1 MKFKVIF
8 IMIILLQCSTV
19 SEVVNPIQNPL
30 TSWIFDK
37 SCLSVDLPPITL
49 TSEKTALERQI
60 LGDKT
65 ELLPNGWLITSTDYV
80 SPLKEKELT
89 NNPEI
94 KKSLEVLI
102 IYKDMIEYFMIYNYI
117 GIDKKGNL
125 LMVPDNLRNTTN
137 LKQQEIAI
145 KLIDV
150 INFNKNK
157 IYQYLIKSDKNIADD
172 FLDRFVK
179 SYNNLGWNY
188 EERTGWYKN

>member
-8 IMIILLQCSTV
+8 FIIILWSCSTV
-19 SEVVNPIQNPL
+19 TEVVNPMQNPL

-49 TSEKTALERQI
+49 TSEKTALEKQI

-80 SPLKEKELT
+80 SPLKEKGLASR
-89 NNPEI
+89 PEI
-94 KKSLEVLI
+94 EESLEILI
-102 IYKDMIEYFMIYNYI
+102 VYKDMVEYYMIYEYI

-125 LMVPDNLRNTTN
+125 LIVPQNLRSVSNIRH
-137 LKQQEIAI
+137 QQIAI
-145 KLIDV
+145 KLIDI

-157 IYQYLIKSDKNIADD
+157 IYQFLIQNDKSIADD
-172 FLDRFVK
+172 FLNRYIK

-188 EERTGWYKN
+188 EEQRGWYKN

>member
-1 MKFKVIF
+1 MRFKVILV
-8 IMIILLQCSTV
+8 IIFLWRCSTV
-19 SEVVNPIQNPL
+19 SEVVNPMQNPL

-94 KKSLEVLI
+94 KESLEVLI
-102 IYKDMIEYFMIYNYI
+102 IYKDMIEYLMIYNYI
-117 GIDKKGNL
+117 GIDSEGNL
-125 LMVPDNLRNTTN
+125 LIVPQNLRNTTN
-137 LKQQEIAI
+137 LKHLEIAL

-157 IYQYLIKSDKNIADD
+157 IYQYLIKNDKNIADD
-172 FLDRFVK
+172 FLNRFTK

-188 EERTGWYKN
+188 EKKTGWYKN

>member
-8 IMIILLQCSTV
+8 FIIILWSCSTV
-19 SEVVNPIQNPL
+19 TEVVNPMQNPL

-49 TSEKTALERQI
+49 TSEKTALEKQI

-80 SPLKEKELT
+80 SPLKEKGLASR
-89 NNPEI
+89 PEI
-94 KKSLEVLI
+94 EESLEILI
-102 IYKDMIEYFMIYNYI
+102 VYKDMVEYYMIYEYI

-125 LMVPDNLRNTTN
+125 LIVPQNLRSVSNIRH
-137 LKQQEIAI
+137 QQIAI

-157 IYQYLIKSDKNIADD
+157 IYQFLIQNDKSIADD
-172 FLDRFVK
+172 FLNRYIK

-188 EERTGWYKN
+188 EEQRGWYKN